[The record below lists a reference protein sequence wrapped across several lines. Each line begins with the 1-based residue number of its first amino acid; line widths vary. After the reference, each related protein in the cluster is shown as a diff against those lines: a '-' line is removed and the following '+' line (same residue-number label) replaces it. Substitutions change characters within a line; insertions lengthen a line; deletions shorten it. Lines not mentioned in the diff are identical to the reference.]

1 MEIWKTGI
9 SIFLLGIMTLGVKVG
24 AFAQQPP
31 VPESELIAILK
42 SDAPKG
48 DKALACKKL
57 AVFGTGQAVPVLAP
71 LLADPELASWAR
83 IALEAIPDPACDAA
97 LREAAKKLNGRLAVG
112 VINSIGVRR
121 DPQAVEVLAGRL
133 GDSDAEVAAAAA
145 AALGQIGGEKAV
157 EALRPILKH
166 PSPIVRNAAAEGLL
180 SCADRYLAEGK
191 AGAAQELYDLV
202 RSADVPKPRRVEATR
217 GAILARGAEGI
228 PLLVEQLRSGDKDFV
243 AIALSTARE
252 IKGPAVA
259 QALVAELGPIT
270 AAPQQRPP
278 LLVIKSARYGAGD
291 RWADVTEVLRAAVRN
306 NSLQIEA
313 SNSLAGDPA
322 PGVVKQLELVYSLD
336 GQEFSLRVREGETVK
351 IGEGVRPADPRQVA
365 ILEALAD
372 IGDPAGIAAIV
383 KAAQGADWALRLVA
397 VRLLGRVGDA
407 SAVPV
412 LVSAATEGG
421 ELAQA
426 AAESLVQLSG
436 QGVDEAILKALHS
449 AQGAQR
455 VVLLQ
460 AVGERLLEAA
470 LPVALADMTSDDPRV
485 RAAAIQALGMI
496 VPLEQL
502 DVLIGRLLQPRDDE
516 EFQAVRNALMM
527 ACSRMPDLDAA
538 AAKLMAVWPK
548 ASTRA
553 RVAIVDIFGA
563 MGGQGALRGLAQAA
577 RDSEDDVQ
585 DAATRVLGEW
595 MSVDAA
601 PVLLDLARTG
611 NPRYRIRALR
621 GYIRIARQLDVP
633 LNERIAMCREALAAA
648 QRPEERRLV
657 LEVLR
662 RYPTAEGLQLAV
674 TQLAVPE
681 LKTEA
686 AETAVQIA
694 EKLPGSDAPI
704 VGKAMDQVIQAAPAA
719 EIVQRAQALRQR
731 ARQ

>member
-1 MEIWKTGI
+1 MEPRKIAI
-9 SIFLLGIMTLGVKVG
+9 SIVLCGVVTFALRVG
-24 AFAQQPP
+24 TFGQQPP
-31 VPESELIAILK
+31 VPESDLVAILK

-57 AVFGTGQAVPVLAP
+57 AVFGTAQAVPVLAP

-97 LREAAKKLNGRLAVG
+97 LREAAGKLDGRLAVG

-121 DPQAVEVLAGRL
+121 DPQAIEVLTQRL
-133 GDSDAEVAAAAA
+133 GDNDVDVAAAAA
-145 AALGQIGGEKAV
+145 AALGRIGGEKAIA
-157 EALRPILKH
+157 ALRSALKH
-166 PSPIVRNAAAEGLL
+166 TSPIVRNAAAEGLL
-180 SCADRYLAEGK
+180 SCADRYLGEGN
-191 AGAAQELYDLV
+191 AAAAQQLYDLV

-217 GAILARGAEGI
+217 GAILARGVDGLS
-228 PLLVEQLRSGDKDFV
+228 LLVEQLKSNDKDLV

-259 QALVAELGPIT
+259 QALVAELGPIA

-278 LLVIKSARYGAGD
+278 VLVIKSARYGAGD
-291 RWADVTEVLRAAVRN
+291 RWVDVTEALRAAVRN
-306 NSLQIEA
+306 NSLQVEA

-322 PGVVKQLELVYSLD
+322 PGVVKELQIVYSLGD
-336 GQEFSLRVREGETVK
+336 QEFSLRVKEGEM
-351 IGEGVRPADPRQVA
+351 IRLGEGGKPADPRQAA

-372 IGDPAGIAAIV
+372 IGDPAGIATIV
-383 KAAQGADWALRLVA
+383 KAAQEADWALRLVA
-397 VRLLGRVGDA
+397 VRLLGRLGDA

-426 AAESLVQLSG
+426 AAESLVQLAG
-436 QGVDEAILKALHS
+436 QGVDEAILKSLQS
-449 AQGAQR
+449 AQGPQR

-460 AVGERLLEAA
+460 AAGERLLGAA
-470 LPVALADMTSDDPRV
+470 LPTALADMNSDDPTV
-485 RAAAIQALGMI
+485 RTAAIRALGMI

-502 DVLIGRLLQPRDDE
+502 DVLIARLLKPVDDQD
-516 EFQAVRNALMM
+516 FQTVREALTI
-527 ACSRMPDLDAA
+527 ACSRMPELDAA

-548 ASTRA
+548 ASTRV
-553 RVAIVDIFGA
+553 RIAIVEILGT
-563 MGGQGALRGLAQAA
+563 MGGQAALRGLAQAA
-577 RDSEDDVQ
+577 RDSEDEVQ
-585 DAATRVLGEW
+585 DAVTRVLGEW
-595 MSVDAA
+595 MSADAA

-633 LNERIAMCREALAAA
+633 LNDRIAMCRNALAIA
-648 QRPEERRLV
+648 QRPEEKRLV

-662 RYPTAEGLQLAV
+662 RYPTAEGLQLSVA
-674 TQLAVPE
+674 QLAVPE
-681 LKTEA
+681 LKAEA

-694 EKLPGSDAPI
+694 EKLPASDAAI
-704 VGKAMDQVIQAAPAA
+704 VAKAMDQVIQAAPAA
-719 EIVQRAQALRQR
+719 EILQRAQVLRQR
-731 ARQ
+731 TRQ